1 MASELQLW
9 ARRDSLSITKPESNR
24 FSAFA
29 YCGGIG
35 FLCQNP
41 TAFYPV
47 GTWHFKTLVKLWR
60 GLKRPCRQTSC
71 FNSNLPIRLYVNLC
85 ILGMLFTCKSLD
97 CVDIQESLRLLLNFT
112 ILKFFHCEFHL
123 PYRKKKKPII
133 LLRGKESERETGLPA
148 GFTLSVVSLL
158 LLLKKKNC
166 PVMCLCTPVCSV
178 PFLSCFQQ
186 RRNTALII

>member
-1 MASELQLW
+1 MKSFLLCYICKSGLKSQICFIEWAALEVFQLKSCRQQLFFLI
-9 ARRDSLSITKPESNR
+9 AFHHLAEGGCISLFFI
-24 FSAFA
+24 FLII
-29 YCGGIG
+29 GGIG

-112 ILKFFHCEFHL
+112 ILKVMSADSELSLWWHSIVLNFAPPPTWHISFI
-123 PYRKKKKPII
+123 YVVGSQDN
-133 LLRGKESERETGLPA
+133 LL
-148 GFTLSVVSLL
+148 
-158 LLLKKKNC
+158 
-166 PVMCLCTPVCSV
+166 
-178 PFLSCFQQ
+178 
-186 RRNTALII
+186 I